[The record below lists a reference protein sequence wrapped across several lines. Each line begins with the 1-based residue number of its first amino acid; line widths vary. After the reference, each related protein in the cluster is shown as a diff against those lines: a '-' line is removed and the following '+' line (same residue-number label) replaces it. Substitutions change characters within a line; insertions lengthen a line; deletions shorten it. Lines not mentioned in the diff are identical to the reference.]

1 MMYEVF
7 AQLLQEKG
15 ITPYRVHKETG
26 VAQSTLSDWKTKGC
40 TPSVEN
46 LVKIAKYLDVTVDA
60 LIGQENKKPVTKTDD
75 GLSKLESDFIKLL
88 RRVPEDQRPML
99 FAMIEAALKAQGLL

>member
-1 MMYEVF
+1 MYEVF
-7 AQLLQEKG
+7 AQLLQRKG

-26 VAQSTLSDWKTKGC
+26 VAQSTLSDWKTRGC

-46 LVKIAKYLDVTVDA
+46 LIKIATYLQVSVDE
-60 LIGQENKKPVTKTDD
+60 LVGQETKRPATTNDD
-75 GLSKLESDFIKLL
+75 GLSKLESDFIQLL

-99 FAMIEAALKAQGLL
+99 YAMIEAALKTQGLL

>member
-1 MMYEVF
+1 MYKVF
-7 AQLLQEKG
+7 AQMLQKKG
-15 ITPYRVHKETG
+15 VTPYRVHKETG

-46 LVKIAKYLDVTVDA
+46 LTKIADYLEVTVDE
-60 LIGQENKKPVTKTDD
+60 LIGKQNKKPVTKTDD

-88 RRVPEDQRPML
+88 RQVPEEQRPML
-99 FAMIEAALKAQGLL
+99 YAMIEAALKAQGLL

>member
-1 MMYEVF
+1 MYKVF

-40 TPSVEN
+40 TPSVES
-46 LVKIAKYLDVTVDA
+46 LIKIAEYLDVSVDT
-60 LIGQENKKPVTKTDD
+60 LLGQEIKKPATKSDD

-88 RRVPEDQRPML
+88 RQVPEAQRPML
-99 FAMIEAALKAQGLL
+99 YAMIEAALKAQGLL

>member
-1 MMYEVF
+1 M
-7 AQLLQEKG
+7 
-15 ITPYRVHKETG
+15 
-26 VAQSTLSDWKTKGC
+26 AQSTLSDWKTKGC

-46 LVKIAKYLDVTVDA
+46 LVKIAKYLDVTVDK

-75 GLSKLESDFIKLL
+75 GLSRLESDFIKLL
-88 RRVPEDQRPML
+88 RQVPEDQRPML

>member
-1 MMYEVF
+1 MYRVF

-15 ITPYRVHKETG
+15 ITPYRVHKATG

-40 TPSVEN
+40 TPSVES
-46 LVKIAKYLDVTVDA
+46 LLKIATYLEVSVDK
-60 LIGQENKKPVTKTDD
+60 LLGQENKKPVTKNDD

-88 RRVPEDQRPML
+88 RQVPEEQRPML
-99 FAMIEAALKAQGLL
+99 YAMIEAALKAQGLL